1 MAEQLNQFL
10 NKAFDFEEQG
20 YVEEAIQLCEKCIQ
34 VFPEYENDIKLE
46 IAKMIYRNGEKNLAL
61 SQFLTIYQE
70 TENSEIRDLILEAY
84 YGEKEQEYEK
94 NCQEN
99 WKRLETYPHFFGN
112 AAPSEIRYYPIYQ
125 SQKEILFY
133 DSIEQKFQIIER
145 FKVVMENQNNMVCIS
160 SDLLWM
166 EDILLLEK
174 MTRKVD
180 PFMDMENALLLVYH
194 KETWDLLLQIFD
206 LKHLIEFDRI
216 VFYDSK
222 DWLEHSILEEGYRFP
237 KIIGGNL
244 SEEIK
249 DLLKDISN
257 KYKQEFTKYHKEA
270 LKYYKENSK
279 EIIKHIKEGNPRI
292 LFDTTRFSTALQYHI
307 RDCKEAANRRGLK
320 TELIIEKDRLCT
332 GWSDLFYIKKVVE
345 FKPDIIFMI
354 DHFRHENS
362 IVAVLNEL
370 VFVCWVQ
377 DPLSSIMDKEIPLK
391 LTNKDFILNH
401 FTTWKDF
408 KEVGYNEKYVIDA
421 PVASNPFL
429 YKPYPLN
436 EEEKKKFSCD
446 ICFVCHASD
455 VDGHINRLLQ
465 NIPVLHEPIRAVYKG
480 YQAYVYETG
489 NVFYTK
495 KVFKDYIEGALQCH
509 YNVTLVPS
517 LLEDLA
523 EDMYMR
529 FNLAV
534 FRQALVDWILDAGF
548 TNIKLWGNGWTK
560 EEKYKKYAMGPAEN
574 GETLSKIY
582 QASKIVVGNNIIITA
597 ASRAWETMLSGG
609 FYMSN
614 YIPEEVDWS
623 DIRKIIEV
631 GKDVIMFY
639 NRDDL
644 IEKLHYYLNHEE
656 ERQIMIKNGRKAAL
670 EKMTYDALIE
680 KMLKELAERL
690 ELE

>member
-1 MAEQLNQFL
+1 M
-10 NKAFDFEEQG
+10 
-20 YVEEAIQLCEKCIQ
+20 
-34 VFPEYENDIKLE
+34 
-46 IAKMIYRNGEKNLAL
+46 
-61 SQFLTIYQE
+61 
-70 TENSEIRDLILEAY
+70 
-84 YGEKEQEYEK
+84 
-94 NCQEN
+94 
-99 WKRLETYPHFFGN
+99 
-112 AAPSEIRYYPIYQ
+112 
-125 SQKEILFY
+125 
-133 DSIEQKFQIIER
+133 
-145 FKVVMENQNNMVCIS
+145 
-160 SDLLWM
+160 
-166 EDILLLEK
+166 
-174 MTRKVD
+174 
-180 PFMDMENALLLVYH
+180 
-194 KETWDLLLQIFD
+194 
-206 LKHLIEFDRI
+206 
-216 VFYDSK
+216 
-222 DWLEHSILEEGYRFP
+222 
-237 KIIGGNL
+237 
-244 SEEIK
+244 
-249 DLLKDISN
+249 
-257 KYKQEFTKYHKEA
+257 
-270 LKYYKENSK
+270 
-279 EIIKHIKEGNPRI
+279 
-292 LFDTTRFSTALQYHI
+292 
-307 RDCKEAANRRGLK
+307 
-320 TELIIEKDRLCT
+320 
-332 GWSDLFYIKKVVE
+332 
-345 FKPDIIFMI
+345 
-354 DHFRHENS
+354 
-362 IVAVLNEL
+362 
-370 VFVCWVQ
+370 
-377 DPLSSIMDKEIPLK
+377 
-391 LTNKDFILNH
+391 
-401 FTTWKDF
+401 
-408 KEVGYNEKYVIDA
+408 
-421 PVASNPFL
+421 
-429 YKPYPLN
+429 
-436 EEEKKKFSCD
+436 
-446 ICFVCHASD
+446 
-455 VDGHINRLLQ
+455 DGHINRLLQ

-523 EDMYMR
+523 KDMYMK